1 MHIVRTHHRTLSVAS
16 AAERR
21 TVRRAPRHAALTVVL
36 AALILLL
43 LASAAQAYAPGQLI
57 WAKHVGS
64 STSEAGALAVA
75 RGPNGAVAMAGY
87 QVIGP
92 AGRLP
97 MVAKYTAAG
106 RKWVMTY
113 AASGTAEAV
122 TFDRA
127 GNVYVAATVG
137 PASGSDIVVIKY
149 SAAGD
154 LKWTTAPYDFGTHDR
169 AQVITVDKSG
179 NVIVLGSS
187 DSHWGYGPD
196 LEMTL
201 LKYDASGALAWPA
214 AHYDPV
220 GTVPDAYG
228 FRPSDVAVGGS
239 GDIYVSGS
247 TFYLLNGQ
255 VWSGTVLKFAG
266 ADGYRLARWT
276 YKPLGA
282 PDSQF
287 HDIAVRGS
295 AVVAVG
301 ETYDHEGVIFGDGLV
316 ARFDLSLQ
324 QQYRKEWAVAGMHA
338 WFNQAVID
346 GNGNVYVTGKQW
358 VSGTGGYDRVV
369 TMKLDPTL
377 ATVVWKGTYLPKSR
391 HAEGLYIARD
401 GAGYIFVSGVKRTS
415 DTTGDFLTMKYG
427 PSGTR
432 KWLKTWSGAGPGVD
446 SPCGLVLG
454 VKSDVFVA
462 GEAATS
468 DYSDT
473 QAALLRYQR

>member
-1 MHIVRTHHRTLSVAS
+1 MHIVRTHLPTLGVVRG
-16 AAERR
+16 AERR
-21 TVRRAPRHAALTVVL
+21 AVRRAPRRAALTVVL
-36 AALILLL
+36 AVLIPLL
-43 LASAAQAYAPGQLI
+43 LASESRAYAPGQLI

-64 STSEAGALAVA
+64 STSDAGALAVA
-75 RGPNGAVAMAGY
+75 HGPNGAVAIAGY

-92 AGRLP
+92 AGQLP

-113 AASGTAEAV
+113 AASGHASAV

-127 GNVYVAATVG
+127 GNVYVAATINPDTNG
-137 PASGSDIVVIKY
+137 DIVVIKY
-149 SAAGD
+149 NAAGD
-154 LKWTTAPYDFGTHDR
+154 WQWTTAPYDFGTHDR

-187 DSHWGYGPD
+187 DSRHGYGRD
-196 LEMTL
+196 LDMTL

-220 GTVPDAYG
+220 GAVPDALG
-228 FRPSDVAVGGS
+228 FRPSDVAVAGT
-239 GDIYVSGS
+239 GDIYVSGWMC
-247 TFYLLNGQ
+247 YLSGWPATL
-255 VWSGTVLKFAG
+255 SGTVLKFAG
-266 ADGYRLARWT
+266 TDGFRLARWT
-276 YKPLGA
+276 YKPLGV

-301 ETYDHEGVIFGDGLV
+301 ETYDHEGVSFGDGLV
-316 ARFDLSLQ
+316 ASFNLSLQ
-324 QQYRKEWAVAGMHA
+324 QQYRKEWAVAGAHA

-358 VSGTGGYDRVV
+358 VSGTGGYDKAV
-369 TMKLDPTL
+369 TLKFDPRL
-377 ATVVWKGTYLPKSR
+377 SKALWKGTYLPKSR

-401 GAGYIFVSGVKRTS
+401 GAGAVFVSGVKSTS

-432 KWLKTWSGAGPGVD
+432 KWLKIWAGAGSGID
-446 SPCGLVLG
+446 MPCGLVLG

-462 GEAATS
+462 GEAVAALGS
-468 DYSDT
+468 R